1 MNKETHYAISVRK
14 ISCINNEKLKIKQC
28 FYTVLPVIIFAILT
42 LNIERNHI
50 GLVNKK
56 NKHIAISSLV
66 NSCVCGMW
74 GAL

>member
-1 MNKETHYAISVRK
+1 MNKKTHYTVRK
-14 ISCINNEKLKIKQC
+14 ISHLIISKLKIKRLS
-28 FYTVLPVIIFAILT
+28 YAVSPVIIFAILT
-42 LNIERNHI
+42 LNIDRNHI

-56 NKHIAISSLV
+56 KTHIAISSLV